1 MGIDC
6 SYQALPAPCEPL
18 ARAIRDPVFG
28 EAFSSVSGRI
38 EAAEWMAWGGVWA
51 ECAQAWRELCAQ
63 HPGLE
68 QRRFSVD
75 RRWDKLHYL
84 LSEERRNG
92 RFDADDWGTH
102 AILGAVQL
110 ADHLTG
116 GQGIHLRYS
125 APAVVRTLAEH
136 LRPITEGELQRAWE
150 PARMQECGVYK
161 FRADRADEQEWGWV
175 MEAFRGLQAFY
186 DQAASLGEGVL
197 VKCD

>member
-6 SYQALPAPCEPL
+6 SYQALPEPCEPL
-18 ARAIRDPVFG
+18 ARAIRDPEFG
-28 EAFSSVSGRI
+28 EAFSVVGGRS
-38 EAAEWMAWGGVWA
+38 EALWMAWGGVWA

-63 HPGLE
+63 HPGLD

-75 RRWDKLHYL
+75 RRWDTLHYL
-84 LSEERRNG
+84 LSEERRSG
-92 RFDADDWGTH
+92 RFDADDGGTH
-102 AILGAVQL
+102 AILGAVRL
-110 ADHLTG
+110 ADHLAG

-125 APAVVRTLAEH
+125 APEVVRAIAEH
-136 LRPITEGELQRAWE
+136 LRPITEAELRRFWV
-150 PARMQECGVYK
+150 PARMEERGVYK
-161 FRADRADEQEWGWV
+161 FSAGRADEQEWGWV